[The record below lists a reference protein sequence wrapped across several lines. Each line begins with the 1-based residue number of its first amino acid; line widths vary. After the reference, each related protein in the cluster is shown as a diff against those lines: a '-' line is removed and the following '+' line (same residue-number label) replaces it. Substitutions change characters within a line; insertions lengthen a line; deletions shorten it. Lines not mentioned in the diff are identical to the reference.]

1 MSTQKVVK
9 LSLCGA
15 SAVGKSSIG
24 FRLAHKE
31 PNMYYVSTIGVEY
44 FSRRLPSYNTR
55 IGIWDLAGDKRFETI
70 TTQYIKN
77 ANIILYVYDLTRPS
91 TVLELRK
98 LHQIYEKMCNRDQIK
113 IIVVGNKKDKENA
126 CDHSNS
132 LGQIFANELEVPHVV
147 ISAKKNSGI
156 HELLSTIVT
165 EMKLKKS
172 EERARSINKDNVR
185 WWNRC
190 ILC

>member
-24 FRLAHKE
+24 FRLANKE
-31 PNMYYVSTIGVEY
+31 PNMYYVSTIGLDY
-44 FSRRLPSYNTR
+44 FSSRLHAYNTR

-70 TTQYIKN
+70 TTQYIKDSD
-77 ANIILYVYDLTRPS
+77 IILYVYDLTRPS

-98 LHQIYEKMCNRDQIK
+98 LHQIYEKMDNRDQIK
-113 IIVVGNKKDKENA
+113 IIVVGNKKDKENT

-132 LGQIFANELEVPHVV
+132 LGEIFANELEVPHLI

-156 HELLSTIVT
+156 YELLSTIVT
-165 EMKLKKS
+165 EMKLKKF
-172 EERARSINKDNVR
+172 EVRARSVNKDTVR
-185 WWNRC
+185 WWDRC